1 MDAVLINKK
10 FMRPF
15 FENHKRTTTQ
25 DISIEIGLLEPN
37 ILTSSTQLALNLLI
51 ASLLDCSRVQW
62 HKLTNDIQLFHKLAS
77 CS

>member
-15 FENHKRTTTQ
+15 FENHKRTTQ